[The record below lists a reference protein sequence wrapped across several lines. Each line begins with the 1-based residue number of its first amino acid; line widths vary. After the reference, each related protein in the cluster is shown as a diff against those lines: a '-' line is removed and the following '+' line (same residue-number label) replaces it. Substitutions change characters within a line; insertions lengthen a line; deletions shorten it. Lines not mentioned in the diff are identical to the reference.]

1 MNQAQEQHLLLRKTG
16 VVDFLR
22 DLMEACDDEG
32 ELNEDVWDAAIK
44 AARATTDLLG
54 ALVVA
59 DMNARKEVD
68 A

>member
-16 VVDFLR
+16 VVKFLR
-22 DLMEACDDEG
+22 DLMEACDDEC
-32 ELNEDVWDAAIK
+32 ELNEDVLHAAFK
-44 AARATTDLLG
+44 AARATQDLLG